1 MTARAGVL
9 ITFGAAALAFSSL
22 APVSA
27 RQNPASPP
35 ATSTPPPLV
44 IQVRLDLI
52 QIDASVTDKSGRPVT
67 DLRAEDFTLEVD
79 GQEQPIANAAHFGQS
94 PPAAAEEG
102 ASASRAQGTPWAEA
116 IVVFVID
123 DLNMSYKSMYDSR
136 RALARFAE
144 EMGPSRPLMA
154 LRRTSDEDL
163 KFSLYRSADRFAS
176 AVRDL
181 EYNIRSSKGIFPETP
196 MSAPAFMGK
205 PVDRTARNQAP
216 PSDPTSGHTPAQE
229 AQNLQQRAFSLVTTI
244 NSLRG
249 FPGRKAVV
257 LVSEGFWVDN
267 QTRERFGDGLPLS
280 SVFDDTDV
288 SGAVRML
295 TEVANRASVV
305 LYPVDPRGLMDGGPS
320 VTDNVTALQAND
332 LTRSRWDSR
341 IGSQASL
348 QYLAEDTGGL
358 ANATRNDLQGGFA
371 DVLRDQSTY
380 YLIGFEPPQKTF
392 VKSSGRPK
400 FHKIKLSVNRSDVRV
415 RTRAGFYG
423 VTDEEVMRRAPLAAA
438 P

>member
-1 MTARAGVL
+1 MKARAGGLVVVGVATVAL
-9 ITFGAAALAFSSL
+9 IASVA
-22 APVSA
+22 VSA
-27 RQNPASPP
+27 QQGQAPGSS
-35 ATSTPPPLV
+35 TSPPLV
-44 IQVRLDLI
+44 IRVGLDLI
-52 QIDASVTDKSGRPVT
+52 QIDASVTDRSGRPVT

-79 GQEQPIANAAHFGQS
+79 GRKQTITHAGHFGQS
-94 PPAAAEEG
+94 LPDAAGGGTAASG
-102 ASASRAQGTPWAEA
+102 AQTNPYAEA
-116 IVVFVID
+116 IVVFMID
-123 DLNMSYKSMYDSR
+123 DLNMSYKSMYDTR
-136 RALARFAE
+136 RALTRFAE
-144 EMGPSRPLMA
+144 ELGPSRPLMA
-154 LRRTSDEDL
+154 LRRTSDEDQ

-196 MSAPAFMGK
+196 IGAPAFAGR

-216 PSDPTSGHTPAQE
+216 SSDPTLGHTPAQE
-229 AQNLQQRAFSLVTTI
+229 AQNLQQRAFSLVSTI
-244 NSLRG
+244 NSMRG

-267 QTRERFGDGLPLS
+267 QTRERLGSGLPMS

-288 SGAVRML
+288 SGAVRMV

-305 LYPVDPRGLMDGGPS
+305 LYPVDPRGLMDGGPG
-320 VTDNVTALQAND
+320 VTDNVTALQASD
-332 LTRSRWDSR
+332 VTRSRWESR
-341 IGSQASL
+341 VGSQASL

-358 ANATRNDLQGGFA
+358 ANATRNDLQGGFE
-371 DVLRDQSTY
+371 DVLRDQAAY

-400 FHKIKLSVNRSDVRV
+400 FHKIQLWVNRKDVRV

-423 VTDEEVMRRAPLAAA
+423 VTDEEVKQRAPLAA
-438 P
+438 PEP